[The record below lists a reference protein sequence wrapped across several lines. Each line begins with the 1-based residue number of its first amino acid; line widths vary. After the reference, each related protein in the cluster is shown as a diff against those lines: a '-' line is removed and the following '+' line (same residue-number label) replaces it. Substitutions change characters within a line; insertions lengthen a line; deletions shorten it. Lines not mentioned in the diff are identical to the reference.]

1 MSQSPTAANR
11 SKSLGPSNRRILVPD
26 APHEYENHTR
36 DVHSLGLT
44 ATQSLHNFSRD
55 AHT

>member
-11 SKSLGPSNRRILVPD
+11 SESLGPSNRRILVPD
-26 APHEYENHTR
+26 APQEYENHTR
-36 DVHSLGLT
+36 DIHSLGLT